1 MAVELHLSIPLQ
13 RCRCLLTP
21 TLSIHS
27 LLSARHQPHHQQQ
40 QQRQAQLLATEP
52 QLVTRRQD
60 PLLVTQSQELH
71 LATQSQDP
79 HLVTQSQEPHLVT
92 RRQDP
97 LLVTQSQELRLATQ
111 SQEPHLAIQSQDPLL
126 VTQSQELRLAT
137 RRQEPHLATQRQ
149 DPQLATRR
157 LAISSAGHHH
167 PQVNAMRQP
176 INKHLPVS
184 RPDSRTQQRRP
195 LGLIRLLQCPL
206 CIRVLA
212 TLWTHRSRLSTL
224 ATAVILLLLLQA
236 QNTYTPALNQ
246 HDTNSRTIARPVIS
260 QQDQHHST
268 RPSSRTCTPLTSRL
282 ITADIITASS
292 SHSHSISST
301 HSSITVDSLQLVL
314 GLTVVLLV
322 AAGSSE
328 QNSRSTY
335 LLCTDDS
342 QAVYIMKTMLIAVQ
356 CIAAVLQRTFV
367 HRTFSLYQQSALVGH
382 EVK

>member
-27 LLSARHQPHHQQQ
+27 LSARHQPHHQQQ

-52 QLVTRRQD
+52 QL
-60 PLLVTQSQELH
+60 
-71 LATQSQDP
+71 ATQS
-79 HLVTQSQEPHLVT
+79 
-92 RRQDP
+92 QDP
-97 LLVTQSQELRLATQ
+97 LLVTQSQELRLATQSQDPHLVTQ

-195 LGLIRLLQCPL
+195 LGLIRRLQCPL

-246 HDTNSRTIARPVIS
+246 HVTNNRTIARPVIS

-292 SHSHSISST
+292 RSHSISST

-367 HRTFSLYQQSALVGH
+367 HRTFNLFQQSALVGH